1 MDPVVPDVN
10 LYLAGLRKPCP
21 PQQRKH
27 KTLYIQ
33 EERRVHGGRPAE
45 AAGPQIL
52 PCSGIRIRGLQE
64 LLRRAHQSSKDK
76 ENKMLP
82 DTGADKGT
90 LLG

>member
-1 MDPVVPDVN
+1 MLTYICWSKEAPTTPT
-10 LYLAGLRKPCP
+10 K
-21 PQQRKH
+21 

-33 EERRVHGGRPAE
+33 EERRVHGGGPAE
-45 AAGPQIL
+45 AVGSQIL
-52 PCSGIRIRGLQE
+52 ACSDIRIRGLQE
-64 LLRRAHQSSKDK
+64 LLRIAHQSSKDK